1 MTLGK
6 LASVSTKIIVLT
18 PMPGKSRSL
27 CSGETA
33 LERKCR
39 AWGQADS
46 GLNASQFLYSDPQP
60 WAGRRSASELC
71 FPQVSTRDSNNC
83 LKELSG
89 RLSSSLFHRVGK
101 MEHRSHCCPAPPN
114 LGGLGVAWGSHELTE
129 RCPCGVLQG
138 VRLILHLAWYLY
150 LFQEWM
156 FLWIHLVHFI
166 RDFLTLICNGFTGS
180 GALWG
185 RTPSEQQALSQ
196 VHAPTFP
203 NPERFL
209 LLFLCVV
216 CSHYT
221 SAFSLPSCSVH
232 RPQPLAFPSVLCA
245 SLLRWWLQAIHGQHP
260 MWDYCLPT

>member
-18 PMPGKSRSL
+18 PMPGKSRGKSL

-33 LERKCR
+33 LERECR

-60 WAGRRSASELC
+60 WAGRHSASELW

-89 RLSSSLFHRVGK
+89 RLSSRLFHHVGK

-129 RCPCGVLQG
+129 RCPCGVLQA

-150 LFQEWM
+150 LFQE
-156 FLWIHLVHFI
+156 
-166 RDFLTLICNGFTGS
+166 
-180 GALWG
+180 
-185 RTPSEQQALSQ
+185 
-196 VHAPTFP
+196 
-203 NPERFL
+203 
-209 LLFLCVV
+209 
-216 CSHYT
+216 
-221 SAFSLPSCSVH
+221 
-232 RPQPLAFPSVLCA
+232 
-245 SLLRWWLQAIHGQHP
+245 
-260 MWDYCLPT
+260 